1 MYPFIRSANAFL
13 FSKFRPKLRLT
24 ETHISHFICWPWDID
39 MWGELNNGRA
49 LSLFDIG
56 RYGLLARQ
64 GSVLEFYLKYKMSF
78 TVAGLSV
85 RYRRRM
91 RPFRLFEMKTRVIF
105 WDDKFLYL
113 EQVINL
119 PDGQCAAHSL
129 CRKAVIEN
137 RKIIQPAVAIER
149 TFGLVPEQNTC
160 PEWVKNWI
168 DAEATRPWPPE
179 FN

>member
-1 MYPFIRSANAFL
+1 MSFKFTWCKLFNKEVVWLISLYKLGTGIHPQPQDVVIQLDQKINCSLIQLFSNHRQKTFEQDRKMYPFIRSANAFL

-78 TVAGLSV
+78 TVATDRKFVVLRAS
-85 RYRRRM
+85 
-91 RPFRLFEMKTRVIF
+91 RP
-105 WDDKFLYL
+105 
-113 EQVINL
+113 
-119 PDGQCAAHSL
+119 
-129 CRKAVIEN
+129 
-137 RKIIQPAVAIER
+137 
-149 TFGLVPEQNTC
+149 
-160 PEWVKNWI
+160 
-168 DAEATRPWPPE
+168 
-179 FN
+179 

>member
-1 MYPFIRSANAFL
+1 
-13 FSKFRPKLRLT
+13 
-24 ETHISHFICWPWDID
+24 
-39 MWGELNNGRA
+39 
-49 LSLFDIG
+49 
-56 RYGLLARQ
+56 
-64 GSVLEFYLKYKMSF
+64 
-78 TVAGLSV
+78 
-85 RYRRRM
+85 
-91 RPFRLFEMKTRVIF
+91 MKTRVIF
-105 WDDKFLYL
+105 WDEKFLYL

-149 TFGLVPEQNTC
+149 MFGLVSEQNTS